1 MRRRDFIALFGGAA
15 AAWPLPARA
24 QQTAMPVVGF
34 LSGAAQEQ
42 TAGFVAAFVEGPK
55 ESGYVEGQ
63 DVLLEYRWA
72 NGVYERLPE
81 LAAELVGRRV
91 AIIAAF
97 GTQTIRAAKAAVA
110 SSSIPVVFAT
120 GSNPVVDGLVESLN
134 HPDGNITG
142 TTSIGGELAPK
153 RLELIREVV
162 PTAKIIG
169 ILINPN
175 SPLSAVQLAEAE
187 TAAHATGQ
195 SLKVLTARNESEI
208 EAVFVS
214 MDRQVG
220 ALMISLDT
228 FYLGQMERF
237 ASLAVR
243 HALPAIAP
251 LREFAR
257 SGGLMSYG
265 TSISETYRQAG
276 IYTGK
281 ILKGSKPSDLPIIQT
296 TKVELV
302 INLKAAKA
310 LGLTI
315 SLPLLGLA
323 DEVIE

>member
-1 MRRRDFIALFGGAA
+1 MRRREFITLLGGAA
-15 AAWPLPARA
+15 VAWPIVARA
-24 QQTAMPVVGF
+24 QQPTMPVIGF
-34 LSGAAQEQ
+34 LNGAAREQ
-42 TAGFVAAFVEGPK
+42 MADFVAAFVEGLK

-63 DVLLEYRWA
+63 NVFFEYRWA
-72 NGVYERLPE
+72 NGAYERLPE
-81 LAAELVGRRV
+81 MAADLVARKV
-91 AIIAAF
+91 AVIAAF
-97 GTQTIRAAKAAVA
+97 GTPTVRVAKAAAA
-110 SSSIPVVFAT
+110 SSGIPVVFAT
-120 GSNPVVDGLVESLN
+120 GSNPVADGLVESLN
-134 HPDGNITG
+134 HPGGNITG
-142 TTSIGGELAPK
+142 ATSIGGELAPK

-162 PTAKIIG
+162 PTAKLIG
-169 ILINPN
+169 ILINPHN
-175 SPLSAVQLAEAE
+175 PLSEIQLAEAE
-187 TAAHATGQ
+187 TAARAIGQ

-208 EAVFVS
+208 EAVFAS
-214 MDRQVG
+214 LDRQVG
-220 ALMISLDT
+220 ALMISIDV

-265 TSISETYRQAG
+265 TSISETFRQAG
-276 IYTGK
+276 IYTGRV
-281 ILKGSKPSDLPIIQT
+281 LKGSKAADLPIIQT

-315 SLPLLGLA
+315 SLPLLGRA

>member
-1 MRRRDFIALFGGAA
+1 
-15 AAWPLPARA
+15 
-24 QQTAMPVVGF
+24 MPVVGF

-42 TAGFVAAFVEGPK
+42 TAGFVAAFVEGLK

-63 DVLLEYRWA
+63 NVLLEYRWA
-72 NGVYERLPE
+72 NGAYERLPE

-97 GTQTIRAAKAAVA
+97 GTQTIRATKAAVA

-120 GSNPVVDGLVESLN
+120 GSDPVADGLVESLN
-134 HPDGNITG
+134 HPGGNITG

-220 ALMISLDT
+220 ALLISLDT

-257 SGGLMSYG
+257 NGGLMSYG

-276 IYTGK
+276 IYTGR

>member
-42 TAGFVAAFVEGPK
+42 TAGFVAAFVEGLK

-134 HPDGNITG
+134 HPGGNITG

>member
-1 MRRRDFIALFGGAA
+1 MQRREFITLLGGA
-15 AAWPLPARA
+15 AAWPLTARA
-24 QQTAMPVVGF
+24 QQPAMPVIGF
-34 LSGAAQEQ
+34 LNGAAQEQ
-42 TAGFVAAFVEGPK
+42 TAGFVAAFVEGLR
-55 ESGYVEGQ
+55 ESGYVEGRN
-63 DVLLEYRWA
+63 VLLEYRWA
-72 NGVYERLPE
+72 NGAYERLPE

-97 GTQTIRAAKAAVA
+97 GTQTVRVAKAAVA

-120 GSNPVVDGLVESLN
+120 GSDPVADGLVESLN
-134 HPDGNITG
+134 HPGGNITG

-175 SPLSAVQLAEAE
+175 NPLSAVQLAEAE
-187 TAAHATGQ
+187 TAAHAIGQ
-195 SLKVLTARNESEI
+195 SLKVLTARNENEI
-208 EAVFVS
+208 EAVFLS
-214 MDRQVG
+214 LDRQVG

-251 LREFAR
+251 LREFAS

-276 IYTGK
+276 IYTGRV
-281 ILKGSKPSDLPIIQT
+281 LKGSKPADLPIIQT

-302 INLKAAKA
+302 INLKTAKA
-310 LGLTI
+310 LGLTVPPHI
-315 SLPLLGLA
+315 VARA

>member
-1 MRRRDFIALFGGAA
+1 MRRREFIALLGGAA

-42 TAGFVAAFVEGPK
+42 TAGFVAAFVEGLK

-72 NGVYERLPE
+72 NGAYERLPE

-120 GSNPVVDGLVESLN
+120 GSDPVADGLVESLN
-134 HPDGNITG
+134 HPGGNITG

-175 SPLSAVQLAEAE
+175 SPLSAVQLADAE
-187 TAAHATGQ
+187 TATHATGQ

-220 ALMISLDT
+220 ALLISLDT

-276 IYTGK
+276 IYTGR

>member
-1 MRRRDFIALFGGAA
+1 MRRREFIALLGGAA

-42 TAGFVAAFVEGPK
+42 TAGFVAAFVEGLK

-63 DVLLEYRWA
+63 NVLLEYRWA
-72 NGVYERLPE
+72 NGAYERLPE

-97 GTQTIRAAKAAVA
+97 GTQTIRATKAAVA

-120 GSNPVVDGLVESLN
+120 GSDPVADGLVESLN
-134 HPDGNITG
+134 HPGGNITG

-220 ALMISLDT
+220 ALLISLDT

-257 SGGLMSYG
+257 NGGLMSYG

-276 IYTGK
+276 IYTGR

>member
-1 MRRRDFIALFGGAA
+1 MRRRDFITLLGGAA
-15 AAWPLPARA
+15 AWPIAVRA
-24 QQTAMPVVGF
+24 QQPALPVIGF
-34 LSGAAQEQ
+34 LNGAALEQ
-42 TAGFVAAFVEGPK
+42 TAGFVAAFVEGLK
-55 ESGYVEGQ
+55 ESGYVVGQ
-63 DVLLEYRWA
+63 NVLLEYRWA
-72 NGVYERLPE
+72 NGAYERLPE
-81 LAAELVGRRV
+81 MAAELVGRRV

-97 GTQTIRAAKAAVA
+97 GTPTVRVAKAAVG
-110 SSSIPVVFAT
+110 SSGIPVVFAT
-120 GSNPVVDGLVESLN
+120 GSNPVADGLVESLSR
-134 HPDGNITG
+134 PGGNITG
-142 TTSIGGELAPK
+142 ATSIGGELAPK

-162 PTAKIIG
+162 PTARLIG

-175 SPLSAVQLAEAE
+175 NPLSAIQLAEAE
-187 TAAHATGQ
+187 TAARAIGQ
-195 SLKVLTARNESEI
+195 SLKVLTARNETEI

-214 MDRQVG
+214 LDPQVG

-276 IYTGK
+276 IYAGR

-315 SLPLLGLA
+315 SLPLLGRA